1 MADESAKKAEHISHR
16 WKPYIFVIAVFIQ
29 AMLPILI
36 AALFGVYAVD
46 VLIVLFVIHACIAGV
61 LLYSQYQAHCQE
73 QAFQEYV
80 PLNLAKAKH
89 HFVFE
94 CIQKLS
100 QAIGLHAPSLMIK
113 KTNKALPELLAES
126 SMLPNYTI
134 IINEDLLAVH
144 GKGLDDEQLKLIL
157 AHEVGHLVYKDQL
170 RHWLLNGLQ
179 CLFII
184 QSATIIISSLF
195 LINVLSSFLLTGLLF
210 LIGGTQLGLIRK
222 HARFC
227 ELEADRF
234 AATLCNNP
242 SKMLQIFDELPM
254 LYHYWGMLYLED
266 SFEQPRLYSDYQIAP
281 LLEKLH
287 YYKTSLRLSPDSNKI
302 KEIVLQLNS
311 CCPVSFNNEPGE
323 SAILK
328 RNFYQRCIGFF
339 NTYPSREQRMAKLAI
354 MCKQTNTSPLSK
366 SGKYSQI

>member
-1 MADESAKKAEHISHR
+1 MKVLKKQSISHR
-16 WKPYIFVIAVFIQ
+16 WKPYIFVVAVFIQ
-29 AMLPILI
+29 VMLPTLI
-36 AALFGVYAVD
+36 AALFGVYAVG
-46 VLIVLFVIHACIAGV
+46 VLILLSVIHACIAGW
-61 LLYSQYQAHCQE
+61 LLYSQYQVHCQE
-73 QAFQEYV
+73 QALQEYF
-80 PLNLAKAKH
+80 PLNLENAKH
-89 HFVFE
+89 RLVFE
-94 CIQKLS
+94 FIRNLS
-100 QAIGLHAPSLMIK
+100 DAIGLQTPTLVIK
-113 KTNKALPELLAES
+113 KTNKMLPELLAES
-126 SMLPNYTI
+126 AMLPNYTI
-134 IINEDLLAVH
+134 IINEDLLTVH

-170 RHWLLNGLQ
+170 RQWLLNGLQ

-184 QSATIIISSLF
+184 QSVTMIVSSLF
-195 LINVLSSFLLTGLLF
+195 LLNALSFFFLTGLLLF
-210 LIGGTQLGLIRK
+210 IGGIQLGLIRK

-287 YYKTSLRLSPDSNKI
+287 YYKTSLRLSPDSTKI

-311 CCPVSFNNEPGE
+311 CCPVSFNNESCE
-323 SAILK
+323 STILK
-328 RNFYQRCIGFF
+328 RNFYQRCMGFF
-339 NTYPSREQRMAKLAI
+339 NAYPSRAQRMVNLAD
-354 MCKQTNTSPLSK
+354 MCKQTNTLPLSK